1 MDPYSFMV
9 KKQKEQ
15 EAAKKKKLEPQNR
28 IEELMSWVLRNYY
41 KVNIVLALGLVIIS
55 LTIAVTGGNSNELY
69 YALTS
74 SIIVASI
81 FLLTL
86 GCLMILN
93 FFNESLLK
101 ESIIC
106 LCNAVMYFINIV
118 VVLLFVGDNY
128 TFVSI
133 DFWATYIPCIFV
145 GILLAKIRLDRIKKK
160 KG

>member
-15 EAAKKKKLEPQNR
+15 EAAKKKLEPQNR

-81 FLLTL
+81 NSWMSDDFE
-86 GCLMILN
+86 
-93 FFNESLLK
+93 FF
-101 ESIIC
+101 
-106 LCNAVMYFINIV
+106 
-118 VVLLFVGDNY
+118 
-128 TFVSI
+128 
-133 DFWATYIPCIFV
+133 
-145 GILLAKIRLDRIKKK
+145 
-160 KG
+160 

>member
-1 MDPYSFMV
+1 MV

-15 EAAKKKKLEPQNR
+15 EAAKKKLEPQNR

-93 FFNESLLK
+93 FFN
-101 ESIIC
+101 
-106 LCNAVMYFINIV
+106 
-118 VVLLFVGDNY
+118 
-128 TFVSI
+128 
-133 DFWATYIPCIFV
+133 
-145 GILLAKIRLDRIKKK
+145 
-160 KG
+160 